1 MRTKSNAHRDRLNI
15 ENLKKSESDMRY
27 AGNATLHMVGEIN
40 LLESGRSV
48 LRLYTDQPWKE

>member
-27 AGNATLHMVGEIN
+27 ASNATLHMV
-40 LLESGRSV
+40 
-48 LRLYTDQPWKE
+48 